1 MSAARGG
8 WPVRCAPAT
17 NAARRRHNWRF
28 ANSHER
34 EIERTLAFSLL
45 DLITLPWRTE
55 RQAERLQIATLQA
68 AQDVVTLAAD
78 TRRAWLRAVAAEQV
92 AATHERMVEAAEAGT
107 ELARRMA
114 SVGNWSRLQLA
125 REQAVLHERMAN
137 WAALSPQQRA
147 QARLTFNETKSL
159 GSDEKKT
166 HWEAYQALSADEK
179 KKLAAQQKSGI
190 QGAATA
196 SQAPPPGKVIR
207 LPGKSTPTPAPSKSS
222 PGIVIDKKTLLPT
235 PVAIPEGT

>member
-1 MSAARGG
+1 MANAEWQKLSASQKLAL
-8 WPVRCAPAT
+8 APLSSLWTQISPAQKSK
-17 NAARRRHNWRF
+17 W
-28 ANSHER
+28 
-34 EIERTLAFSLL
+34 LAISNNFDKLS
-45 DLITLPWRTE
+45 
-55 RQAERLQIATLQA
+55 
-68 AQDVVTLAAD
+68 
-78 TRRAWLRAVAAEQV
+78 
-92 AATHERMVEAAEAGT
+92 GK
-107 ELARRMA
+107 
-114 SVGNWSRLQLA
+114 
-125 REQAVLHERMAN
+125 EQAVLHERMAN

-179 KKLAAQQKSGI
+179 KKLAAQQKTGI

-207 LPGKSTPTPAPSKSS
+207 LPGKSTPAPAPGKSTQ
-222 PGIVIDKKTLLPT
+222 GIVIDKKTLLPT